1 MGPRPTIIPKVIPE
15 KKHRTRP
22 VGTIDVK
29 ARRVSG
35 SGTVA
40 GGLVLADNAIGTRA
54 IDTMTDATAKRVKL
68 LLFLHSWNWKRLL
81 LRGLRVKFCSLIL
94 KVSKRL
100 GKNHNGIKINK

>member
-68 LLFLHSWNWKRLL
+68 LLSASPIAYWPPN
-81 LRGLRVKFCSLIL
+81 VAATAMTM
-94 KVSKRL
+94 
-100 GKNHNGIKINK
+100 